1 MHVNVIIEQSVVDKI
16 NTAIYRFPDMETG
29 GQLIGSIGKD
39 AITGSYTVYV
49 ADLYHEIS
57 QVGTGSGFTF
67 LPSYQSN
74 AYFWCD
80 KTYGG
85 KLHIIE
91 NFHSHANF
99 PAFWSKT
106 DDTMMRQLKGEALYI
121 VASPSEGSWL
131 FRFKD
136 DEFNFCDDC
145 RVTIASGG
153 NVDTAIG
160 KELTWNKM
168 MKKVV
173 DKRMTVWYY

>member
-1 MHVNVIIEQSVVDKI
+1 MEVNVIIEQSVVDKI

-29 GQLIGSIGKD
+29 GQLIGSISKD

-85 KLHIIE
+85 KLHIIG

-106 DDTMMRQLKGEALYI
+106 DNTMMR
-121 VASPSEGSWL
+121 S
-131 FRFKD
+131 
-136 DEFNFCDDC
+136 
-145 RVTIASGG
+145 
-153 NVDTAIG
+153 
-160 KELTWNKM
+160 
-168 MKKVV
+168 
-173 DKRMTVWYY
+173 